1 MNRILNAIVKR
12 LPSHALDRAE
22 ERLLGLRPFE
32 RLDVPSP
39 AALTITCD
47 DGESKDLDIAAVLDR
62 HGVKGTFAVSPDL
75 IGRPGFLDYEQL
87 RGLHARGHEIAFHGT
102 THDPFTGFRDKAA
115 LAAVCREGVRRLQA
129 EGLGPVSTVIYPY
142 GKHDRAVRAAMRDL
156 FGCGFTTWFGLN
168 RGRTNRY
175 AIRRV
180 PFGAYTGKLPATEA
194 WYRQLIDTC
203 ARDGG
208 WLTLMLHPAAE
219 GHRSEHD
226 ALLGRLIDHARERG
240 MPVRAANEHLAPA
253 GGEVR
258 QAASTASAA

>member
-22 ERLLGLRPFE
+22 ERVLGLRPFE
-32 RLDVPSP
+32 RLEVPSP

-47 DGESKDLDIAAVLDR
+47 DGELKDLDIADVLER
-62 HGVKGTFAVSPDL
+62 RGVRGTFAVSPDL

-102 THDPFTGFRDKAA
+102 THDPFTAFRDTAE
-115 LAAVCREGVRRLQA
+115 LAAICREGVRRLQA

-142 GKHDRAVRAAMRDL
+142 GKHDRAVRTVMHEL
-156 FGCGFTTWFGLN
+156 FHCGFTTWFGLN
-168 RGRTNRY
+168 QGRTNRY

-194 WYRQLIDTC
+194 WYRQLIDDC
-203 ARDGG
+203 VSGGG
-208 WLTLMLHPAAE
+208 WLALMLHPAAE

-226 ALLGRLIDHARERG
+226 AMLGRLIDHARERG
-240 MPVRAANEHLAPA
+240 MPVRAASEHLAPA
-253 GGEVR
+253 GAGR
-258 QAASTASAA
+258 RPAPSTAPAA